1 MAVFAGPE
9 IVNDGLVLNID
20 AANIRC
26 YSGVGN
32 TIIDLSTA
40 KTNFSLFDASGF
52 IASDNV
58 FRFVY
63 QANGTAS
70 NWITT
75 SNFNTILSGNV
86 STFSY
91 CGFVKVTDA
100 NSNKC
105 WTFDNLNNDTTN
117 RINFYVS
124 PNGPSLEINNVAGNV
139 PTLPGVSAL
148 NTWAFYALTI
158 ENSGLTWKLYR
169 WNTSTSSL
177 QSNTSTVTTPGTIG
191 SHITFGRRGAATS
204 NFCGM
209 DMGIQLMYNRTL
221 NTTELSQVFNAYRG
235 RYIL

>member
-9 IVNDGLVLNID
+9 IVNADLVLNID

-26 YSGVGN
+26 YPGSGSTV
-32 TIIDLSTA
+32 TDLSSA
-40 KTNFSLFDASGF
+40 KTSFSLYDTSGY

-75 SNFNTILSGNV
+75 SNFNAIPSGNV

-100 NSNKC
+100 SSSRC
-105 WTFDNLNNDTTN
+105 WTFDNLNDDTN
-117 RINFYVS
+117 SRINFYTT

-139 PTLPGVSAL
+139 PILPGVNAL

-158 ENSGLTWKLYR
+158 ENSGITWNLYR
-169 WNTSTSSL
+169 WNASTSSL
-177 QSNTSTVTTPGTIG
+177 QSNTSTVTIPGTIG
-191 SHITFGRRGAATS
+191 TQITFGRRGAGTL

-221 NTTELSQVFNAYRG
+221 SVTELTQIFNAYRS
-235 RYIL
+235 RYSL